1 MANTY
6 PGQYI
11 DVSMFG
17 TSSNKALEARLSE
30 LETQFKNNSE
40 LQDKTFTM
48 LQKYLETEKAWR
60 RYHTS
65 EIETLKQTL
74 ASLEQQLASR
84 TYR

>member
-1 MANTY
+1 MTNTY
-6 PGQYI
+6 PSQYI

-30 LETQFKNNSE
+30 LETLFKNNSE

-48 LQKYLETEKAWR
+48 LQKHLETEKAWR
-60 RYHTS
+60 KYHTS

-74 ASLEQQLASR
+74 ASLEQQLATTR
-84 TYR
+84 YR